1 MGLSRNRNWKEKGLK
16 IIMDHK
22 GKKQTYEAFQKKDPK
37 MAEEYVRF
45 ISKNA
50 GANYISWDKE
60 KKKFS
65 L

>member
-1 MGLSRNRNWKEKGLK
+1 
-16 IIMDHK
+16 
-22 GKKQTYEAFQKKDPK
+22 

-65 L
+65 LWYLKTIWWRVNLKSLRISPEAMKDKKL